1 MRLNHLL
8 GAVLGI
14 ATALAT
20 GPALAGVTEADGDG
34 DRRASFAELTAL
46 YPDLGKAEFVKI
58 DADGDGFVTD
68 AEWDTAVAADLI
80 DSPAG

>member
-1 MRLNHLL
+1 M
-8 GAVLGI
+8 
-14 ATALAT
+14 
-20 GPALAGVTEADGDG
+20 TEADGDG